1 MLFTAMYRR
10 NASNCPGRGIF
21 TARTAAYAAFAC
33 AAMLWTSGAAMA
45 QQLHQTPGDE
55 KLSIRTRMNPAYD
68 PSGLRVGDFNF
79 SPSITNSLRYTDNV
93 YATDIGK
100 VHDFIYAV
108 RPELNIKS
116 DFVRHEIGAGFSAER
131 GLYRDI
137 TSENYTDYN
146 ASLSGRL
153 DVTGQTSVP
162 MDFSYQRAH
171 YLRGSPDE
179 RSSSRPTVF
188 DLFKAGAGIIH
199 KGQTLVMKV
208 LADAQR
214 YIFQDN
220 SSGDVEIDNS
230 DRDRDELSLYT
241 SVGFSEEGYFAPY
254 IYSNLKDI
262 SYASSGS
269 RQGFNRDSNEYE
281 IGVGTIASISEIT
294 RASFNIGY
302 LNRDMSDKAL
312 DDIGALTYGFN
323 LAWEPSPLV
332 MFLLEGNRT
341 TQESVLSGASA
352 SVVSDIGLTMDY
364 ELFPNVFLYPTVGYQ
379 ERDYEGIDKVVTSYR
394 AGINGTYKMNQN
406 LWLSL
411 SYRYI
416 TQEDN
421 GEDTTG
427 EDEYDG
433 NTYGLSLKL
442 QF

>member
-1 MLFTAMYRR
+1 MLFTALYRR
-10 NASNCPGRGIF
+10 HAFSCPGRGIF
-21 TARTAAYAAFAC
+21 TPRAVCVAFVCAAFLGVAS
-33 AAMLWTSGAAMA
+33 AALA

-68 PSGLRVGDFNF
+68 PSGVRVGDFTF
-79 SPSITNSLRYTDNV
+79 SPSITNSLRYNDNV
-93 YATDIGK
+93 YATNAGK
-100 VHDFIYAV
+100 VQDFIYAV
-108 RPELNIKS
+108 RPELSIKS
-116 DFVRHEIGAGFSAER
+116 DFVRHQISAGFSAER

-137 TSENYTDYN
+137 TSENYTDYS
-146 ASLSGRL
+146 ASLGGRI

-188 DLFKAGAGIIH
+188 DLFKAGTGIIH
-199 KGQTLVMKV
+199 KGQTLVMKI

-214 YIFQDN
+214 YIFKD
-220 SSGDVEIDNS
+220 SETESETIDNS

-262 SYASSGS
+262 SYASSGD
-269 RQGFNRDSNEYE
+269 RQGFSRDSNEYE

-302 LNRDMSDKAL
+302 LNRDMSDRNFE
-312 DDIGALTYGFN
+312 DIGALTYGFN

-364 ELFPNVFLYPTVGYQ
+364 ELFPNVFLYPAVRYQ
-379 ERDYEGIDKVVTSYR
+379 EREYEGIDKVVTSYR

-411 SYRYI
+411 SYGYI
-416 TQEDN
+416 TQEDE
-421 GEDTTG
+421 GEDTDG
-427 EDEYDG
+427 EDAYDS

>member
-1 MLFTAMYRR
+1 MFFTAMYRR
-10 NASNCPGRGIF
+10 NAFNCPGREIF
-21 TARTAAYAAFAC
+21 TPRVVCIALAC
-33 AAMLWTSGAAMA
+33 AAFLGVSTAALA

-68 PSGLRVGDFNF
+68 PSGLRVGDFTF

-93 YATDIGK
+93 YATDVGK
-100 VHDFIYAV
+100 MHDFIYAV

-116 DFVRHEIGAGFSAER
+116 DFVRHEISAGFSAER
-131 GLYRDI
+131 GLYHDI

-146 ASLSGRL
+146 ASLRGHL

-162 MDFSYQRAH
+162 IDFSYRRAH
-171 YLRGSPDE
+171 TLRGSPDD
-179 RSSSRPTVF
+179 RVSSSPTVF
-188 DLFKAGAGIIH
+188 DFFKAGTGIVH

-220 SSGDVEIDNS
+220 SIPGGRIDNS

-241 SVGFSEEGYFAPY
+241 SVGFSEEGYFSPY
-254 IYSNLKDI
+254 IYSNLKGID
-262 SYASSGS
+262 YDKSSDRSGI
-269 RQGFNRDSNEYE
+269 NRDSNEYE
-281 IGVGTIASISEIT
+281 IGVGTIASISDIT

-302 LNRDMSDKAL
+302 LNRDMSDRNF

-323 LAWEPSPLV
+323 VAWEPSPLV

-341 TQESVLSGASA
+341 TQESILTGASA
-352 SVVSDIGLTMDY
+352 SVTSDIGLTMDY

-379 ERDYEGIDKVVTSYR
+379 ERDYEGIDKIVTSYR

-411 SYRYI
+411 SYRFI
-416 TQEDN
+416 TQEED